1 MMRGELGAAKAH
13 LVAVQ
18 AEAAAAAVRAVERAT
33 EMARRANEEAGELLA
48 GPGAK
53 SAVETEEEDVR
64 TVATRSAMHVVNV
77 EAETMDKSRNETAI
91 YVENLERNLAA
102 AEEQIRRATEEN
114 AAVSHQRDC
123 VSMIDTHPSSRS
135 SLVNAAA
142 STASAEVLIPASK
155 VSSIDEGRRLNANDQ
170 ETDENKQGRQLKVN
184 TASNYDGDGQALT
197 QDDVDKNGDTPS
209 KANADED
216 VNAVASKPTLT
227 TTDPANIADVVGSI
241 SVGEQSTGREE
252 DEKRVD
258 DLVAIALTARVREVL
273 GDVYAS
279 LSGGMEPQ
287 GTYTGSQ
294 VSAALRKV
302 MKHALNSIK
311 VRE

>member
-64 TVATRSAMHVVNV
+64 TVATRSAMHVVKV
-77 EAETMDKSRNETAI
+77 EAEMMDKSRNETAI

-102 AEEQIRRATEEN
+102 AEEQIRRAAEEN
-114 AAVSHQRDC
+114 AAASHQRDC

-135 SLVNAAA
+135 SLVNAA

-155 VSSIDEGRRLNANDQ
+155 VSSMDEERRLNANDQ

-184 TASNYDGDGQALT
+184 TASNYDGGGQALT

-209 KANADED
+209 EANADED

>member
-1 MMRGELGAAKAH
+1 
-13 LVAVQ
+13 
-18 AEAAAAAVRAVERAT
+18 VRAVERAT

-77 EAETMDKSRNETAI
+77 EAETMEKSRNEMAI

-114 AAVSHQRDC
+114 AAASHQRDC

-135 SLVNAAA
+135 SLVNAA
-142 STASAEVLIPASK
+142 STASAEVIIPASK
-155 VSSIDEGRRLNANDQ
+155 VSSVDEGRRLNANDQ

-209 KANADED
+209 EANADVED

-294 VSAALRKV
+294 ISAALRKV